1 LYTVLEQQAAAV
13 GANLMGSDHTYVIP
27 PAAAAGATPACDQRG
42 DGSARSC
49 AAHSPAGPDE
59 RQPAGQKRCAHVG
72 RPYVGGVHTPIG
84 VGRRGS
90 LHTR

>member
-1 LYTVLEQQAAAV
+1 MYTVLEQQAAAV

-27 PAAAAGATPACDQRG
+27 PAAAAGATPA
-42 DGSARSC
+42 
-49 AAHSPAGPDE
+49 P